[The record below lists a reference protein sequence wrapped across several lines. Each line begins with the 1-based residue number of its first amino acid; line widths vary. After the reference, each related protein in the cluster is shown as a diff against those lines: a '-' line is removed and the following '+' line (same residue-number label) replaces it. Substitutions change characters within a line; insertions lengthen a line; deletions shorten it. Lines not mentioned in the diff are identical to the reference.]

1 MNIRE
6 YFVARFPDYDLSNN
20 VDLRDG
26 ATVGEVLAEMEIDTF
41 YGRDCKTLID
51 VAVIMIDRIR
61 SALGDIQ
68 GTNPASRN
76 IHSHILD
83 ATTDV
88 LCYIIRK

>member
-26 ATVGEVLAEMEIDTF
+26 ATVGEVLAEMEMDTL

-51 VAVIMIDRIR
+51 VAAIMIDRIR
-61 SALGDIQ
+61 IALGDKSL
-68 GTNPASRN
+68 TSPAGRTYVN
-76 IHSHILD
+76 HVLD